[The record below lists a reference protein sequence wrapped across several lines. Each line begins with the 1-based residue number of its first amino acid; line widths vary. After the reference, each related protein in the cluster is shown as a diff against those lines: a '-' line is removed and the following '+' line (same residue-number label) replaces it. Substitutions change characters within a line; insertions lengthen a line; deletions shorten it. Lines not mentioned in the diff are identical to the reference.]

1 MQSTSK
7 TKIRRSAHSEKKGER
22 LGTSRFKKAVREN
35 WQLYVLMLPA
45 IIYTLMFCY
54 KPMYGILMA
63 FQRFSIRKGIWG
75 SEWVGFLHFERLFSS
90 SWFPTI
96 IGNTLIISLLSLAI
110 SFPLGIV
117 LALLFNE
124 VRNARFRKTV
134 QTISYAP
141 HFISTVVMCGM
152 ITMFLDPRTGIIN
165 RIIVALGGE
174 AVYFMQS
181 SDMFKWVYVL
191 SGLWQ
196 GIGWST
202 IIYYAAL
209 SNVDK
214 TQLEAAEID
223 GASRFAR
230 IRYINIPTIMPTIV
244 TMFILSCG
252 NILSVGYEKAYLL
265 QNDMNLLGSE
275 LISTYV
281 YKVGIESGEF
291 SFSTAVGLFNT
302 VINCTLLI
310 LANTLSKKITKT
322 GLM

>member
-35 WQLYVLMLPA
+35 WQLYILMLPA

-63 FQRFSIRKGIWG
+63 FQRFSVRKGIWG
-75 SEWVGFLHFERLFSS
+75 SEWVGFHHFERLFSS
-90 SWFPTI
+90 SWFPMI
-96 IGNTLIISLLSLAI
+96 MKNTMVISLLSLLI

-152 ITMFLDPRTGIIN
+152 ITMFLDPTTGVIN

-174 AVYFMQS
+174 SVYFMQS

-223 GASRFAR
+223 GASRFAK

-265 QNDMNLLGSE
+265 QNDMNLFGSE

-281 YKVGIESGEF
+281 YKVGIENSEF

-302 VINCTLLI
+302 VINCVLLI
-310 LANTLSKKITKT
+310 LANSLSKKLTKT